1 MAGRSMAKTELGPI
15 GVIGEDETDCA
26 TVRVLIKRLVGE
38 KTRVERRYGN
48 GCAEIFR
55 KASAW
60 MHELAKAGCTH
71 VIVLH
76 DLDRDPRNSQLNDER
91 ALRARLEALTVP
103 RGLMRLVCIPIEEL
117 EAWFWSDPEVLKQ
130 VARRPVDASLNPH
143 TISKPKE
150 KLMALSR
157 TVSGAARNSTA
168 NNKDYARVL
177 DLSLCAARCPAFRSL
192 AQFIGAAP

>member
-1 MAGRSMAKTELGPI
+1 MTRTEVGPF

-26 TVRVLIKRLVGE
+26 AIRVLIKRMVGE

-48 GCAEIFR
+48 GCAEIYR

-76 DLDRDPRNSQLNDER
+76 DLDRDPRNGQLKDER
-91 ALRARLEALTVP
+91 ALRTRLEALAVP
-103 RGLMRLVCIPIEEL
+103 RGIARLVCIPIEEL
-117 EAWFWSDPEVLKQ
+117 EAWFWSDPQILQ
-130 VARRPVDASLNPH
+130 QIARRPVDASLNPH
-143 TISKPKE
+143 TIPKPKE

-157 TVSGAARNSTA
+157 SAAGAARYSTA
-168 NNKDYARVL
+168 DNKDLARTL

-192 AQFIGAAP
+192 ARFAGASL